1 MDKILVL
8 WALLAGILLAEPVN
22 VRNFKSAISSLP
34 EAKKSAE
41 IFFQTAPALKLDG
54 RDLDLKGGTFYGHGF
69 YIFGQE
75 ARGLMGKTLLFTA
88 KAQRREGAAPLGFSF
103 RLFGDG
109 NKYLGGRSVSCT
121 LPNIGQWEDVSLAFT
136 IPEMEGLENINVQFG
151 FRQDGTVYNLFIVDE
166 PSLSISEDGGLLA
179 TPGHSLGVAHLQ
191 YTEPLP
197 LVQNGKLQFKI
208 ILAEKA
214 NPLATYAAAELQEH
228 VLLATG
234 EKPEI
239 SRDQDYAGTAIWIGD
254 TALSRKYG
262 VAPEL
267 LAPENWVVGRVGKAV
282 ILSGGERD
290 GLTMDQI
297 VSRGTVALGTLS
309 ATYEFL
315 ERCWGCRWYWPGKL
329 GQAVPKTSD
338 LSIERL
344 FATGKPAYSNRSL
357 FYDIP
362 SKDPD
367 VSYRDTVVWHRRIRI
382 GGSEPDP
389 IGMHSFRGWATKFA
403 DHPEYFALQADGT
416 RKVNEEAG
424 THLCLTNPAVVE
436 EAAKEKIAEFKANP
450 RLLFASVMPGDS
462 NDLYFCRC
470 EACQKTVS
478 AEKGRSGKHSNAVWA
493 FVNAVAAK
501 VAMEMPGRYIK
512 CCAYAD
518 YCRRPDFALLPNIAV
533 TLCYGAVPQGSLS
546 YKLPWREFI
555 DEWRQTGAQL
565 YIWEYWNNSRYSRGV
580 YGAPAIYPRQLQE
593 IYAMDRGQVKGRV
606 MELSDINAEGE
617 GVRSWADWM
626 YDSLNLYI
634 GAKLMWNPDLDVQQ
648 ELELFYRLFY
658 GPAAAEMQQFYDQL
672 ELAWLNSGYQLAGK
686 RVWDWEVCWK
696 KTYPREF
703 VQKMMGHLQQAV
715 QLCEGQEPYLSRA
728 KKTLQGYLPF
738 DRNSQRFSGPQ
749 PKLNDSQLVVP
760 AAAAAPQLDGV
771 LSDGEWSKA
780 AKIGNFTD
788 SYHVYAVNTTTEIHL
803 LYDQDYLYLAAQAN
817 APDDQL
823 EVLFAPADSGRL
835 DALLWNYE
843 GLEFF
848 LAGAD
853 EECYQ
858 FIISPDNLVF
868 DAYWPDNNGKTSL
881 AEGMAWNSG
890 VQVVTKREGKN
901 WTLEAAIPR
910 AVLKFS
916 QPLVDG
922 AYRVNFARNHYT
934 RPDAKSSWKWEQS
947 IWLPTYGA
955 FRRVEKFGRMTLK

>member
-1 MDKILVL
+1 
-8 WALLAGILLAEPVN
+8 
-22 VRNFKSAISSLP
+22 
-34 EAKKSAE
+34 
-41 IFFQTAPALKLDG
+41 
-54 RDLDLKGGTFYGHGF
+54 
-69 YIFGQE
+69 
-75 ARGLMGKTLLFTA
+75 
-88 KAQRREGAAPLGFSF
+88 
-103 RLFGDG
+103 
-109 NKYLGGRSVSCT
+109 
-121 LPNIGQWEDVSLAFT
+121 
-136 IPEMEGLENINVQFG
+136 
-151 FRQDGTVYNLFIVDE
+151 
-166 PSLSISEDGGLLA
+166 
-179 TPGHSLGVAHLQ
+179 
-191 YTEPLP
+191 
-197 LVQNGKLQFKI
+197 
-208 ILAEKA
+208 
-214 NPLATYAAAELQEH
+214 
-228 VLLATG
+228 
-234 EKPEI
+234 
-239 SRDQDYAGTAIWIGD
+239 
-254 TALSRKYG
+254 
-262 VAPEL
+262 
-267 LAPENWVVGRVGKAV
+267 
-282 ILSGGERD
+282 
-290 GLTMDQI
+290 
-297 VSRGTVALGTLS
+297 
-309 ATYEFL
+309 
-315 ERCWGCRWYWPGKL
+315 
-329 GQAVPKTSD
+329 
-338 LSIERL
+338 
-344 FATGKPAYSNRSL
+344 
-357 FYDIP
+357 
-362 SKDPD
+362 
-367 VSYRDTVVWHRRIRI
+367 
-382 GGSEPDP
+382 
-389 IGMHSFRGWATKFA
+389 
-403 DHPEYFALQADGT
+403 
-416 RKVNEEAG
+416 
-424 THLCLTNPAVVE
+424 
-436 EAAKEKIAEFKANP
+436 
-450 RLLFASVMPGDS
+450 
-462 NDLYFCRC
+462 
-470 EACQKTVS
+470 
-478 AEKGRSGKHSNAVWA
+478 
-493 FVNAVAAK
+493 
-501 VAMEMPGRYIK
+501 
-512 CCAYAD
+512 
-518 YCRRPDFALLPNIAV
+518 
-533 TLCYGAVPQGSLS
+533 LS